1 MDYEIWPLGD
11 RALLLRF
18 GDTACIETN
27 GLVHRACAAISNA
40 GLQGVRAC
48 APAYAALMLDLDL
61 PWLARHGGTACLK
74 EQLGQLLAK
83 LDQVVAEPK
92 ARVRDVPTRYGG
104 EDGPDLGEVAE
115 RTGLSLAQVIDAH
128 AGVCYQVAMTGF
140 QPGFPYLLGLPE
152 ALHLPRRS
160 SIRSRVP
167 AGSVA
172 LAGAQTGIYPAS
184 SPGGW
189 HLIGRTDLN
198 LFDCQRKPEAWLQ
211 PGDCVRFIPV
221 AVARD

>member
-18 GDTACIETN
+18 GDSACIETN
-27 GLVHRACAAISNA
+27 RLVHRACAAISNA

-61 PWLARHGGTACLK
+61 CWLARHGGAACLRL
-74 EQLGQLLAK
+74 QLQELLAT
-83 LDQVVAEPK
+83 LDEAVAEPA
-92 ARVRDVPTRYGG
+92 ARVRDIPTRYGG
-104 EDGPDLGEVAE
+104 EDGPDLDEVAE
-115 RTGLSLAQVIDAH
+115 RIGLSARQVIDAH
-128 AGVCYQVAMTGF
+128 AGTLYRVAMTGF
-140 QPGFPYLLGLPE
+140 QPGFPYLLGLPA

-172 LAGAQTGIYPAS
+172 LAGAQTGIYPAA

-189 HLIGRTDLN
+189 HLIGRTELS
-198 LFDCQRKPEAWLQ
+198 LFDCQRKPEVWLQ
-211 PGDCVRFIPV
+211 PGDNVRFVPV

>member
-1 MDYEIWPLGD
+1 MDYELWPLGD

-18 GDTACIETN
+18 GDSACIETN
-27 GLVHRACAAISNA
+27 RLVHRACAAISHA

-48 APAYAALMLDLDL
+48 APAYAALVLDLDL
-61 PWLARHGGTACLK
+61 PMLARHGGTVALK
-74 EQLGQLLAK
+74 EQLQALLAP
-83 LDQVVAEPK
+83 LDAAKAESTP
-92 ARVRDVPTRYGG
+92 RVRDIPTRYGG
-104 EDGPDLGEVAE
+104 EDGPDLAEVAE
-115 RTGLSLAQVIDAH
+115 RTGLSAKQVIDVH
-128 AGVCYQVAMTGF
+128 AGTLYRVAMTGF

-160 SIRSRVP
+160 SIRSSVP

-189 HLIGRTDLN
+189 HLIGRTALS
-198 LFDCQRKPEAWLQ
+198 LFDCQRQPEVWLQ
-211 PGDCVRFIPV
+211 PGDAVRFVPV